1 MCMYVFMVY
10 VVYTACVVV
19 YRVCMHM
26 CVCMCRCVW
35 CIMHVWCVWCVRCLL
50 VVCME
55 HVHALRDR

>member
-1 MCMYVFMVY
+1 MYVFMVY

-26 CVCMCRCVW
+26 CVGMCA
-35 CIMHVWCVWCVRCLL
+35 CVWCVRCLW